1 MRNLWILTRFL
12 LKSGPGKSNQKSGK
26 KKAFSD
32 GGRIVVY
39 LLLGV
44 CLLPVSVLLFLLGY
58 SGYTF
63 LQPLGLETLLIEFV
77 CAIGMMVIFFY
88 GLPLFLSEYYMD
100 SDLVKLLPLPFTPAQ
115 IVGAKGFC
123 CLLNEYYLIVLLFFP
138 FLLGYGISAKM
149 GIFYWINMILACLI
163 FPVVPLVYA
172 AVLTMLVMR
181 LFKNIR
187 NKDFLS
193 YLGFA
198 ASLIFAIGINV
209 FSRSIGNFEM
219 QDIMNLMESQK
230 GTLRAFRTIFPNLP
244 LLHDIGKAL
253 DHEIEGSHVQIGVDI
268 CRKYKENTQ
277 IIHAIEAHVFFALAW
292 KIYLPAVLGMSETTS
307 EKRILSKEEVTRTV
321 KSKNPVRTYAMIEWK
336 KLYRT
341 PAWFMNCVLMPLIWP
356 VFMLGIALI
365 SIISSLGMAKT
376 TGLWTRL
383 VADGTIFRLL
393 KGELPVA
400 VAVLTAS
407 GIAVMMSMFCVI
419 SATAMSRKGSEYIYM
434 KCIPMSYHD
443 QIRAM
448 LVSGILISLLGT
460 LPYALVFNII
470 AVVFGLHPATLLYT
484 TAITVLF
491 TLFVNY
497 EQLLFD
503 LAFPKLN
510 WENETAAIK
519 SNNRSLISVLI
530 DLTVGA
536 ILIGAG
542 YLLYGKLHLNIHITT
557 SVMILLTAVLTF
569 AMRTALFKWGVQV
582 MEHLES
588 A

>member
-1 MRNLWILTRFL
+1 
-12 LKSGPGKSNQKSGK
+12 
-26 KKAFSD
+26 
-32 GGRIVVY
+32 
-39 LLLGV
+39 
-44 CLLPVSVLLFLLGY
+44 
-58 SGYTF
+58 
-63 LQPLGLETLLIEFV
+63 
-77 CAIGMMVIFFY
+77 
-88 GLPLFLSEYYMD
+88 
-100 SDLVKLLPLPFTPAQ
+100 
-115 IVGAKGFC
+115 
-123 CLLNEYYLIVLLFFP
+123 
-138 FLLGYGISAKM
+138 
-149 GIFYWINMILACLI
+149 
-163 FPVVPLVYA
+163 
-172 AVLTMLVMR
+172 
-181 LFKNIR
+181 
-187 NKDFLS
+187 
-193 YLGFA
+193 
-198 ASLIFAIGINV
+198 
-209 FSRSIGNFEM
+209 
-219 QDIMNLMESQK
+219 
-230 GTLRAFRTIFPNLP
+230 
-244 LLHDIGKAL
+244 
-253 DHEIEGSHVQIGVDI
+253 
-268 CRKYKENTQ
+268 
-277 IIHAIEAHVFFALAW
+277 
-292 KIYLPAVLGMSETTS
+292 MSETTS

-400 VAVLTAS
+400 VAVLTAA

-460 LPYALVFNII
+460 LPYALVLQHHRGRFRS
-470 AVVFGLHPATLLYT
+470 APGDPSLHHGDHGFIYPCS
-484 TAITVLF
+484 
-491 TLFVNY
+491 VNY

>member
-1 MRNLWILTRFL
+1 
-12 LKSGPGKSNQKSGK
+12 
-26 KKAFSD
+26 
-32 GGRIVVY
+32 
-39 LLLGV
+39 
-44 CLLPVSVLLFLLGY
+44 
-58 SGYTF
+58 
-63 LQPLGLETLLIEFV
+63 
-77 CAIGMMVIFFY
+77 
-88 GLPLFLSEYYMD
+88 
-100 SDLVKLLPLPFTPAQ
+100 
-115 IVGAKGFC
+115 
-123 CLLNEYYLIVLLFFP
+123 
-138 FLLGYGISAKM
+138 
-149 GIFYWINMILACLI
+149 
-163 FPVVPLVYA
+163 
-172 AVLTMLVMR
+172 
-181 LFKNIR
+181 
-187 NKDFLS
+187 
-193 YLGFA
+193 
-198 ASLIFAIGINV
+198 
-209 FSRSIGNFEM
+209 M

-244 LLHDIGKAL
+244 LMT
-253 DHEIEGSHVQIGVDI
+253 GSLADASFLKMILYIATTAVIL
-268 CRKYKENTQ
+268 
-277 IIHAIEAHVFFALAW
+277 AVFFALAW

-383 VADGTIFRLL
+383 AADGTIFRLL

-400 VAVLTAS
+400 VAVLTAA

-460 LPYALVFNII
+460 LPYALVFNMI

>member
-26 KKAFSD
+26 KKAFS
-32 GGRIVVY
+32 GAGRIAVY
-39 LLLGV
+39 ILLGI
-44 CLLPVSVLLFLLGY
+44 CLLPVSVLLFMMGY
-58 SGYTF
+58 FGYEF
-63 LQPLGLETLLIEFV
+63 LQPLGLEVLMLDFV
-77 CAIGMMVIFFY
+77 CAIGMLVIFFY
-88 GLPLFLSEYYMD
+88 GLPLFLSQYYMD
-100 SDLVKLLPLPFTPAQ
+100 SDLVKLLPLPFTPAE

-123 CLLNEYYLIVLLFFP
+123 CLINEYYLVILMFFP

-149 GIFYWINMILACLI
+149 GILYWINMILACLI

-172 AVLTMLVMR
+172 AVLTMIVMR

-193 YLGFA
+193 YLGFG
-198 ASLIFAIGINV
+198 ASMVFAIGINV

-219 QDIMNLMESQK
+219 EDIMNLMESQK
-230 GTLRAFRTIFPNLP
+230 GTLRAFQTIFPNLTLMTGSLAEAS
-244 LLHDIGKAL
+244 LLKMILYIATTAVIL
-253 DHEIEGSHVQIGVDI
+253 
-268 CRKYKENTQ
+268 
-277 IIHAIEAHVFFALAW
+277 AVFFALAW

-307 EKRILSKEEVTRTV
+307 EKRRLTKEEVTRTV
-321 KSKNPVRTYAMIEWK
+321 KSRNPIRTYAMIEWK

-365 SIISSLGMAKT
+365 SVISSLGMAKA
-376 TGLWTRL
+376 TGFLHTL
-383 VADGTIFRLL
+383 SADGTIYHILR
-393 KGELPVA
+393 GELPVA
-400 VAVLTAS
+400 IAVLTAA
-407 GIAVMMSMFCVI
+407 GIAVMVSMFCLI

-434 KCIPMSYHD
+434 KCIPMTYHD

-448 LVSGILISLLGT
+448 LVSGITISLLGT
-460 LPYALVFNII
+460 LPYSLAFNII
-470 AVVFGLHPATLLYT
+470 AVIFGLHPATLVYT

-491 TLFVNY
+491 ILFINY

-503 LAFPKLN
+503 LSFPKLN

-519 SNNRSLISVLI
+519 SNNRALISVLI

-542 YLLYGKLHLNIHITT
+542 WLLYGKLHLNIHITT
-557 SVMILLTAVLTF
+557 VVMILITAVLTF
-569 AMRTALFKWGVQV
+569 AMRTALYTQGASAIR
-582 MEHLES
+582 HLES
-588 A
+588 T

>member
-12 LKSGPGKSNQKSGK
+12 LKSGPGKSNQKNGK
-26 KKAFSD
+26 KKAFS
-32 GGRIVVY
+32 GAGRIAVY
-39 LLLGV
+39 ILLGI
-44 CLLPVSVLLFLLGY
+44 CLLPVSVLLFMMGY
-58 SGYTF
+58 FGYEL
-63 LQPLGLETLLIEFV
+63 LQPIGLEVLMLDFV

-88 GLPLFLSEYYMD
+88 GLPLFLSQYYMD
-100 SDLVKLLPLPFTPAQ
+100 SDLVKLLPLPFTPAE

-123 CLLNEYYLIVLLFFP
+123 CLINEYYLVVLMFFP

-149 GIFYWINMILACLI
+149 GILYWINMILACLI

-172 AVLTMLVMR
+172 AVLTMIVMR

-193 YLGFA
+193 YLGFG
-198 ASLIFAIGINV
+198 ASMVFAIGINV

-219 QDIMNLMESQK
+219 EDIMNLMESQK
-230 GTLRAFRTIFPNLP
+230 GTLRAFQTIFPNLI
-244 LLHDIGKAL
+244 LMT
-253 DHEIEGSHVQIGVDI
+253 GSLADASILKMILYYG
-268 CRKYKENTQ
+268 TTA
-277 IIHAIEAHVFFALAW
+277 IILAVFFALAW

-307 EKRILSKEEVTRTV
+307 EKRILSKEEVSRTV
-321 KSKNPVRTYAMIEWK
+321 KSRNPIRTYAMIEWK

-365 SIISSLGMAKT
+365 SVVSSLGMAQAA
-376 TGLWTRL
+376 GFLRAL
-383 VADGTIFRLL
+383 SEDGTIFHIL

-400 VAVLTAS
+400 IAVLTAA
-407 GIAVMMSMFCVI
+407 GIAVMVSMFCLI

-434 KCIPMSYHD
+434 KCIPMTYHD

-448 LVSGILISLLGT
+448 LVSGITISLLGT
-460 LPYALVFNII
+460 LPYSLAFNII
-470 AVVFGLHPATLLYT
+470 AVIFGLHPATLVYT

-491 TLFVNY
+491 ILFINY

-503 LAFPKLN
+503 LTFPKLN

-519 SNNRSLISVLI
+519 SNNRALISVLI

-557 SVMILLTAVLTF
+557 VVMILITAVLTF
-569 AMRTALFKWGVQV
+569 AMRTALYTQGASAIR
-582 MEHLES
+582 HLES

>member
-1 MRNLWILTRFL
+1 
-12 LKSGPGKSNQKSGK
+12 
-26 KKAFSD
+26 
-32 GGRIVVY
+32 
-39 LLLGV
+39 
-44 CLLPVSVLLFLLGY
+44 
-58 SGYTF
+58 
-63 LQPLGLETLLIEFV
+63 
-77 CAIGMMVIFFY
+77 
-88 GLPLFLSEYYMD
+88 
-100 SDLVKLLPLPFTPAQ
+100 
-115 IVGAKGFC
+115 
-123 CLLNEYYLIVLLFFP
+123 
-138 FLLGYGISAKM
+138 
-149 GIFYWINMILACLI
+149 
-163 FPVVPLVYA
+163 
-172 AVLTMLVMR
+172 
-181 LFKNIR
+181 
-187 NKDFLS
+187 
-193 YLGFA
+193 
-198 ASLIFAIGINV
+198 
-209 FSRSIGNFEM
+209 
-219 QDIMNLMESQK
+219 
-230 GTLRAFRTIFPNLP
+230 
-244 LLHDIGKAL
+244 
-253 DHEIEGSHVQIGVDI
+253 
-268 CRKYKENTQ
+268 
-277 IIHAIEAHVFFALAW
+277 
-292 KIYLPAVLGMSETTS
+292 MSETTS

-400 VAVLTAS
+400 VAV
-407 GIAVMMSMFCVI
+407 CVI

-460 LPYALVFNII
+460 LPYALIFNMI

-484 TAITVLF
+484 TAITILF